1 MERAKDIATVAHY
14 WANGIGTQARAS
26 NLFFEKENIY
36 SYGYHFLIARHV
48 YNGTGGHAI
57 LITQKKHSKSTS
69 AHVTLVRQASRHIQ
83 QISVPNPD
91 WPSDELFEKW
101 YSRIKGIA
109 GGLNN
114 SRKPEKDILEIQS
127 VFGEAKRY
135 ADFFGYEIP
144 EVLLRA
150 GEIENLDGY
159 REVLEKE
166 KQFRKAQ
173 AKREQAE
180 ALRIQKINL
189 KRWREFI
196 TDHIT
201 TADGFDYLRF
211 NEAKQR
217 IETTQRVEIPFE
229 IGKQFHTVVMSTI
242 EQGGC
247 KNCGQKLMDRYDVLE
262 INGKFIRVGCHKIS
276 IKEIKSF
283 TKKMQW
289 S

>member
-1 MERAKDIATVAHY
+1 MERAKDIATVAHN

-48 YNGTGGHAI
+48 YNSTGGHAI
-57 LITQKKHSKSTS
+57 LITQKKYSKSTS

-91 WPSDELFEKW
+91 WPADELFEKW

-135 ADFFGYEIP
+135 ADFFGYEMP
-144 EVLLRA
+144 EVLVRA
-150 GEIENLDGY
+150 GKIENLDGY
-159 REVLEKE
+159 RDVLEKE
-166 KQFRKAQ
+166 KEFRKAQ

-180 ALRIQKINL
+180 AIRIQKINL
-189 KRWREFI
+189 KRWRGFKTNYI
-196 TDHIT
+196 S

-211 NEAKQR
+211 NKTAER
-217 IETTQRVEIPFE
+217 IETTQRVEIPVE
-229 IGKQFHTVVMSTI
+229 VGKQFHTVVLSVI
-242 EQGGC
+242 AQGGC

-276 IKEIKSF
+276 LKEIKSF